1 MRALTPARY
10 TRLPPLPIT
19 GEGCALTLSGEGAE
33 PLRPCRTPFPIR
45 RLPAVVIAILALA
58 ACDLPR
64 GGPPAVGKPAPEFE
78 SVALEGGKPVSLG
91 GMRGKPV
98 LLNVWATWC
107 HPCREEIPALQKIHQ
122 ARPGLAVIGVSVD
135 DPGQEDEIRAFLR
148 GFGARYA
155 IWLDPDQRVSS
166 TFATVGVPTT
176 FLIGADGTI
185 LWKHVGPVRA
195 DDPALNRALDRE
207 LGG

>member
-1 MRALTPARY
+1 MPACDPPPAVWGRGSEERAGRGPARLAF
-10 TRLPPLPIT
+10 TF
-19 GEGCALTLSGEGAE
+19 ALATL
-33 PLRPCRTPFPIR
+33 
-45 RLPAVVIAILALA
+45 LALA
-58 ACDLPR
+58 ACDVPR

-78 SVALEGGKPVSLG
+78 SVALEGGKPVSLKE
-91 GMRGKPV
+91 MRGKPV

-122 ARPGLAVIGVSVD
+122 ARPGLAVVGVSVD
-135 DPGQEDEIRAFLR
+135 DPGQEEEIRAFLR

-155 IWLDPDQRVSS
+155 IWLDPEQRVSS